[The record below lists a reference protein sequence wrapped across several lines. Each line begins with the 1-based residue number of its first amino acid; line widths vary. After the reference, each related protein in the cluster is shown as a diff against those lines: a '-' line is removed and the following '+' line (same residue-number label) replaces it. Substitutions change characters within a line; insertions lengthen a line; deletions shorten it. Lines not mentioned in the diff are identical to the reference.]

1 MNSRVEKQFMHTVCI
16 LWKVDPQNPPENW
29 LLRQR
34 KLGKKYLKIFNSQ
47 FFHFSTGITK
57 M

>member
-29 LLRQR
+29 PLRQR
-34 KLGKKYLKIFNSQ
+34 KLGKKYLKVFNSQ